1 MYENQNLQLTYIWN
15 NKSTSSLTFNTLIR
29 LMLITCMNSDWM
41 ILYSHPKLKYTWK
54 SGRLERVS
62 KTTSSNVCFKMF
74 TFAYR
79 KRIKDIIKVTNK

>member
-1 MYENQNLQLTYIWN
+1 
-15 NKSTSSLTFNTLIR
+15 
-29 LMLITCMNSDWM
+29 MNSDS
-41 ILYSHPKLKYTWK
+41 ITVYSHRKLRYARK
-54 SGRLERVS
+54 SGRLERIS